1 MSFLDDE
8 QPITATRN
16 RAEDLDLAL
25 DVAELPAVRG
35 DDTAELAGL
44 SRLAQQAGPRDI
56 EALKRQARELGYEL
70 GQILDE
76 RGEGTAAFYKWTAAG
91 NVIEGPTVDLMD
103 ALGHVYGRLV
113 YSVRIVQERGPRVT
127 LRGKVVDLVNLVAH
141 ERDYS
146 AFLRPAPGK
155 FANKPDEAERWRV
168 MQLQAAESRAIRG
181 VLEHVVPRY
190 LVDAAM
196 QAAKDG
202 AARARLRG
210 ASLPDAIGK
219 TVEAL
224 RSTRPPI
231 DLAIVERW
239 VGRPPEQW
247 TAVDLGELRGLYK
260 RWKDGLLNADGLRA
274 EAHDR
279 EQSRS
284 APEGAES
291 STSAAPAGD
300 RLAGLGLGPSGPLGE
315 STEGGSGNTQRAAPS
330 GPVAQPEP
338 QRRQPSIGEDLDAL
352 IRGLEKAGGPV
363 TVDQARERFKAESG
377 VQRLAPARWDPIV
390 ALGLQMGRI
399 RTDGQLVSLVRQA
412 EQRSEPAALVHEPDS
427 VDRIPDQELADECR
441 SLAADLSADAVSD
454 AFRQAEIPQ
463 IDGASPA
470 ALRRLLRA
478 LLAYVPDAG
487 GAA

>member
-1 MSFLDDE
+1 MSFLDED

-25 DVAELPAVRG
+25 DVAELPAVRN

-56 EALKRQARELGYEL
+56 EKLKHEARAIGYEL

-76 RGEGTAAFYKWTAAG
+76 RGEGTAAFYRWTAG
-91 NVIEGPTVDLMD
+91 GSVIEGPTVDLMD

-146 AFLRPAPGK
+146 AFLRAAPGK
-155 FANKPDEAERWRV
+155 FANKADEAERWRV
-168 MQLQAAESRAIRG
+168 MQLQAAESKAIRG

-190 LVDAAM
+190 LVDAALT
-196 QAAKDG
+196 AAKDG

-224 RSTRPPI
+224 RSARPPI
-231 DLAIVERW
+231 DLAVVERW

-260 RWKDGLLNADGLRA
+260 RWKDGLLTPDGLRA
-274 EAHDR
+274 ETHDR

-284 APEGAES
+284 APDEQPV
-291 STSAAPAGD
+291 SAAPSGD
-300 RLAGLGLGPSGPLGE
+300 RLASLGLGSSGPLGE
-315 STEGGSGNTQRAAPS
+315 STEGGSGKSQGAAPA
-330 GPVAQPEP
+330 PVAQPEP

-363 TVDQARERFKAESG
+363 TVDQARERYKAEAG
-377 VQRLAPARWDPIV
+377 VQRLTPQRWDPIV
-390 ALGLQMGRI
+390 ALGVQMGKI
-399 RTDGQLVSLVRQA
+399 RVDGNLVSLVRQA
-412 EQRSEPAALVHEPDS
+412 EPAREPDS
-427 VDRIPDQELADECR
+427 VDRIPDHELADECR
-441 SLAADLSADAVSD
+441 SLAADLSADAVDD
-454 AFRQAEIPQ
+454 AMRKAGLSQ
-463 IDGASPA
+463 IDGAIPA
-470 ALRRLLRA
+470 ALRVLLRE

-487 GAA
+487 GAS